1 MAMLPTHTL
10 LVCLFP
16 RPLNCVCFRKYIS
29 PFFVRE
35 RVVIIILTCTL
46 QAHKIVALIF
56 VSVSCICMPWEEVEH
71 AVFLSVD
78 IEIRQKIC
86 SSCRKLQSSGR
97 LGDSGGGM
105 GI

>member
-1 MAMLPTHTL
+1 M
-10 LVCLFP
+10 
-16 RPLNCVCFRKYIS
+16 
-29 PFFVRE
+29 
-35 RVVIIILTCTL
+35 VIIILTCTL

-56 VSVSCICMPWEEVEH
+56 VSVHVSCICMPWEEVEH